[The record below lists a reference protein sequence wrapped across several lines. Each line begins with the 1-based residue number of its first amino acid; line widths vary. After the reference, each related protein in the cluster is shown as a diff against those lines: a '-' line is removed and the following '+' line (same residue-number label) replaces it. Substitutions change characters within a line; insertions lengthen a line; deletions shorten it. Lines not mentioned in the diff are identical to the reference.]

1 MKLNTNSNAYTVGY
15 AAVMVIIVAFLLAF
29 VSSALKETQDANV
42 ENDTKGQI
50 LTALGYDKTTINV
63 PEVFAQNVQDKV
75 LENGELQD
83 YAGKFN
89 TAYGALI
96 KAGTL
101 HIFEA
106 TAADGSK
113 AYVLP
118 VVGRGLW
125 GGLWGYIAVD
135 ETKTQV
141 LGTYFYH
148 ESETAGLGARIGERE
163 FQEKFIGKP
172 LAEGGD
178 VLTVVKDGAAKKA
191 TEVDGVTGATLTSK
205 GVAAMVEEAIS
216 SIYAE
221 FLGGVGVPAP
231 CAEMAE
237 GQCCGKCAEVA
248 EGECCG
254 KCAEGECSH
263 EECAGECPAEKKC
276 CGKCQKNV
284 EQ

>member
-50 LTALGYDKTTINV
+50 LTALGYDKATINV
-63 PEVFAQNVQDKV
+63 SETFAEKV
-75 LENGELQD
+75 KDNILADGELKAYD
-83 YAGKFN
+83 GKFN
-89 TAYGALI
+89 TSYGSLI
-96 KAGTL
+96 KEGTL

-106 TAADGSK
+106 TTADGK
-113 AYVLP
+113 QAYVLP
-118 VVGRGLW
+118 VIGRGLW
-125 GGLWGYIAVD
+125 GGLWGYIAID
-135 ETKTQV
+135 ETKTTV

-163 FQEKFIGKP
+163 FQEAFIGKP

-178 VLTVVKDGAAKKA
+178 VLTVVKQGAAKKN

-205 GVAAMVEEAIS
+205 GVAAMVEDAIS
-216 SIYAE
+216 KVYAE
-221 FLGGVGVPAP
+221 FLGSAATPAP
-231 CAEMAE
+231 CAEMTE
-237 GQCCGKCAEVA
+237 GQCCGKCQ
-248 EGECCG
+248 EGKPCCG
-254 KCAEGECSH
+254 KCKEKGECQG
-263 EECAGECPAEKKC
+263 ECA
-276 CGKCQKNV
+276 NDV